1 MNSLN
6 SILLEGNLTADP
18 EYLET
23 KGGNKLCTFSIACDR
38 FFKQDDEYQKE
49 VSFFNVTVLNRLA
62 ETFNNKFKKLQ
73 RFIEV

>member
-23 KGGNKLCTFSIACDR
+23 KGGNKLCTFSIACNK

-49 VSFFNVTVLNRLA
+49 VSFLNVNVWNRLS
-62 ETFNNKFKKLQ
+62 ETSNT
-73 RFIEV
+73 